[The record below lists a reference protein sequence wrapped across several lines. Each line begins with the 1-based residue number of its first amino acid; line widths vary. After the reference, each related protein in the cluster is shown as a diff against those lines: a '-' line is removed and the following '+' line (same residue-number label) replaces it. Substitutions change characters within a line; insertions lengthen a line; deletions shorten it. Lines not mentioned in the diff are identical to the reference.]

1 MTIPKL
7 KTIQEIFFDEKKCL
21 NFLLEN
27 NIIKRPLRCQYC
39 NGKMYKERKLLFK
52 YSNKECK
59 KAISLFDNSFFSN
72 QHLKCNDILFI
83 AYLWICKAN
92 YSTISYTTS
101 YSSTTI
107 VRYIKIFR
115 ELVISDL
122 KDEDFLLGVKY
133 YL

>member
-7 KTIQEIFFDEKKCL
+7 KTIQKIFFDEKKCL

-27 NIIKRPLRCQYC
+27 NIIKRLSRCKSC
-39 NGKMYKERKLLFK
+39 NNKMYKERKLLFK
-52 YSNKECK
+52 YLNKECK

-101 YSSTTI
+101 YSSITI

-115 ELVISDL
+115 ELIINNL
-122 KDEDFLLGVKY
+122 KDEDFLLVGENII
-133 YL
+133 